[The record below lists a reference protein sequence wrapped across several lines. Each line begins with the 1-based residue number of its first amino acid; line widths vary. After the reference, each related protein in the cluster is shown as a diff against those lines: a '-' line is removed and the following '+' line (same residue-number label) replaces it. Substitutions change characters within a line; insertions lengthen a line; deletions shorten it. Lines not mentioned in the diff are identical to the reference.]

1 VKSHDS
7 SAPRS
12 PGKNQRAV
20 ARAACRPGPS
30 ARMGRLWLQPH
41 KEHIKA
47 GHPANIS
54 FKPSP
59 LRGLGH
65 TGPQRAGRLNSGV
78 RRRQTKIFSTWG
90 SPTERHRNSRCQSAT
105 YSVQLESSCT
115 PSVDQLSREK
125 LAGAQNQF
133 CAAGPGLT
141 SLLWNSGPTQRQLAG
156 QPPNNSSKPT
166 PLRGVVI
173 ASRYQT
179 NTPPQSGAS

>member
-1 VKSHDS
+1 MAAQRPGLTQALAGARSGFTRLSSRVKSHDS
-7 SAPRS
+7 PASRS
-12 PGKNQRAV
+12 PGKNQRPV

-78 RRRQTKIFSTWG
+78 RPQKTDIKETSFSIF
-90 SPTERHRNSRCQSAT
+90 
-105 YSVQLESSCT
+105 VLESRPLIYENS
-115 PSVDQLSREK
+115 
-125 LAGAQNQF
+125 LARGSGITRAVMPP
-133 CAAGPGLT
+133 PGCGFT
-141 SLLWNSGPTQRQLAG
+141 RI
-156 QPPNNSSKPT
+156 KPI
-166 PLRGVVI
+166 LCLGR
-173 ASRYQT
+173 
-179 NTPPQSGAS
+179 

>member
-1 VKSHDS
+1 MTHLPHVRQGRTRDLSQERLAGPDQARGWDDFGCNHTKSTSRLVTQLTSRS
-7 SAPRS
+7 S
-12 PGKNQRAV
+12 RARFAV
-20 ARAACRPGPS
+20 SDR
-30 ARMGRLWLQPH
+30 
-41 KEHIKA
+41 
-47 GHPANIS
+47 
-54 FKPSP
+54 
-59 LRGLGH
+59 